1 MRSTLITNLT
11 LLVGDEFQKID
22 KANLLI
28 ENGTIRYFGR
38 KQPDTGT
45 DAVTVD
51 GVGLLA
57 IPGLIDAHTHIGDSI
72 AKDLGVGKTLRELVH
87 PLHGMK
93 AQLLANESPELIREG
108 MSQAAMD
115 MLSCGITA
123 FADFREEGLSGI
135 ELAKQALTD
144 CKQRVLLLCRPNL
157 VYSETDVGEEI
168 ALPEAVVN
176 ETKDALS
183 ICSGIGLS
191 GANEYTDMALQQIG
205 QLAKDGG
212 KLIAIHAAESLDAV
226 KFSSDKFHSTE
237 VQRILRY
244 MTPNAIVHAT
254 QASTD
259 DVQKIAEHGVGVI
272 CCPRANATLGL
283 GFPPISILHNHGV
296 RVALGTDNVMLN
308 APDMFREMDYT
319 ARMIKATCLNPSA
332 ITSAQI
338 LRMGTASAAD
348 ILGLG
353 STIGTLDVGKK
364 ADIVFLDLTAP
375 NLNFSRDLV
384 SSVVHRA
391 RPDNVA
397 CVMIDGEIVHGS
409 IEN

>member
-1 MRSTLITNLT
+1 
-11 LLVGDEFQKID
+11 
-22 KANLLI
+22 
-28 ENGTIRYFGR
+28 
-38 KQPDTGT
+38 
-45 DAVTVD
+45 
-51 GVGLLA
+51 
-57 IPGLIDAHTHIGDSI
+57 
-72 AKDLGVGKTLRELVH
+72 
-87 PLHGMK
+87 
-93 AQLLANESPELIREG
+93 
-108 MSQAAMD
+108 

-123 FADFREEGLSGI
+123 FADFREGGLSGI

-191 GANEYTDMALQQIG
+191 GANEHTDMALEQIG

-244 MTPNAIVHAT
+244 MTPDAIVHAT

-259 DVQKIAEHGVGVI
+259 EFQKIAEHGVGVI

-283 GFPPISILHNHGV
+283 GFPPIDILRNHGV

-332 ITSAQI
+332 ITSAEI
-338 LRMGTASAAD
+338 LQMATASAAD

-353 STIGTLDVGKK
+353 STIGTLAVGKK